1 MNKKSNTLL
10 RAFTIG
16 LKDGLLILIAL
27 AVITPFV
34 YREIFQRTTSSTEVM
49 IGSVDGEELPT
60 RPPTP
65 TPDPLSP
72 SPTTTPTP
80 VPMPTARPTEAPS
93 ASGQSKESVD
103 GGFIRL
109 TIDPLRAGIWTQVQ
123 WLAGDGNWY
132 DVNGWGG
139 HLTSNNDVLWY
150 VGKDHLGAEPSF
162 RWQVYDA
169 EGGSLL
175 ATSSEFHL
183 PQRAREIIHVS
194 AMLPSG

>member
-1 MNKKSNTLL
+1 MNKKPNALL
-10 RAFTIG
+10 RSFAIG
-16 LKDGLLILIAL
+16 LKDGLLILIIL

-34 YREIFQRTTSSTEVM
+34 YQELLERTTSSSEVM
-49 IGSVDGEELPT
+49 IGSIDGNGDLPT

-65 TPDPLSP
+65 TPGPMT
-72 SPTTTPTP
+72 PTTTPTP
-80 VPMPTARPTEAPS
+80 VPMPTATPS
-93 ASGQSKESVD
+93 ASGQSKPIID

-150 VGKDHLGAEPSF
+150 VGKEHLGAQPAF
-162 RWQVYDA
+162 RWQIYDA

-175 ATSSEFHL
+175 ATSSEFYL
-183 PQRAREIIHVS
+183 PQTARETIQVT
-194 AMLPSG
+194 ATLPADQ